1 MKKIVLKRSMD
12 KSLWPY
18 LKDLAITKFG
28 ICIPMALGPKILAWL
43 SLDTSN
49 VVTRPARW
57 LIR

>member
-1 MKKIVLKRSMD
+1 MD

-18 LKDLAITKFG
+18 LKDLAITKLG